1 MVSCGNHTFEG
12 MAQRDVCAQL
22 PQIINETGCKPDI
35 QAQFGSLGY
44 ELGYYCSEGQ
54 KVKRAVSIQ
63 MLGVFLGAPIFGQAS
78 DWWGR
83 RKVIGICFIFVCI
96 LDIFVSRA
104 PDLFTF
110 TIIYTINMIFVGG
123 SNIAMHVYIIENVPK
138 RHRVWIMML
147 LSFSPNIIIFAGLAY
162 ISQEWRTLI
171 SIAGY
176 LTIPA
181 LILLL

>member
-1 MVSCGNHTFEG
+1 

-22 PQIINETGCKPDI
+22 PEIVNKTGCEPTLY
-35 QAQFGSLGY
+35 AQFGSLGY
-44 ELGYYCSEGQ
+44 ELGYYCSKGQ
-54 KVKRAVSIQ
+54 LVKRAVSIQ

-83 RKVIGICFIFVCI
+83 RKVIGVCIMLICI

-104 PDLFTF
+104 PDLWTF
-110 TIIYTINMIFVGG
+110 TAIYTINMIFVGG
-123 SNIAMHVYIIENVPK
+123 ANTVMHVYIIENIPK

-147 LSFSPNIIIFAGLAY
+147 LSFSPNIILFAGLAY
-162 ISQEWRTLI
+162 ISEEWRTLI

-181 LILLL
+181 MILLL